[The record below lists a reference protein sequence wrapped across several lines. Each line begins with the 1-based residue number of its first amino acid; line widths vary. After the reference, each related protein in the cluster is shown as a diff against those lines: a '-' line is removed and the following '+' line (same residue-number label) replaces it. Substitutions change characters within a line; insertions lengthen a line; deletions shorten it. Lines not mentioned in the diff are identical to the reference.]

1 MSRSA
6 FSSNQLNVVGPGIT
20 TSAISGGPPANPT
33 DGDIWIASAVDTNG
47 TRWQFQY
54 NAGSSS
60 TYKWEFIGGPPIW
73 THYDYSGGLSLG
85 NSTYTA
91 ITNLAITVPRAG
103 DYIFTADAQIS
114 TGQAAATEVILAL
127 SQNSTA
133 GPAAGGVGTGGE
145 GASYFAFPFTSGA
158 GSGSNAIHPSGM
170 YHFQAASANDVF
182 RVLGWAAATGTNTVS
197 MARFHCIPV
206 RIS

>member
-91 ITNLAITVPRAG
+91 ITNCQIVVARAG
-103 DYIFTADAQIS
+103 DYIFTGDAQIS

-127 SQNSTA
+127 GVNASV
-133 GPAAGGVGTGGE
+133 PAAGGVGSGGE
-145 GASYFAFPFTSGA
+145 GASYLAFPFTSGA

-170 YHFQAASANDVF
+170 YKYEGANANDQF
-182 RVLGWAAATGTNTVS
+182 KLFGWAAATGTNTVS